1 MKVSFE
7 RVIPDEKNS
16 FRTIHNNSP
25 ISEFKWEYH
34 YHPEIELVCV
44 ISGSGTRHV
53 GYHKSNYTDGDLV
66 LIGSNIPHSGF
77 GLNSIDPHE
86 EIVLQFKEEIL
97 QFPQQEVEAISIKNL
112 LELSKYGIQFHNK
125 IKKMMLP
132 RLQLMLELEGYKKY
146 LLLLEIMFE
155 LSQHND
161 YTILNKEIMPYTI
174 ISKNK
179 TRLENIFTYVEQHF
193 DKEIEIEEV
202 AKLANLTLPAFCNF
216 FKKATQITFTEFV
229 NRYRIN
235 KACLLMVQ
243 DKSISECSYSCGF
256 NNVTYFNRM
265 FKKYTDKTPSEFIKE
280 NSHNKISVDL
290 KLENDLEIKPQ
301 FLA

>member
-7 RVIPDEKNS
+7 RIIPSEKSS
-16 FRTIHNNSP
+16 FRTLHNNSP

-53 GYHKSNYTDGDLV
+53 GYHKSNYTNGDLV

-77 GLNSIDPHE
+77 GLNSVDPHE
-86 EIVLQFKEEIL
+86 EIVLQFREDIL
-97 QFPQQEVEAISIKNL
+97 HFPQQEIETRAVKDL
-112 LELSKYGIQFHNK
+112 LERSKYGILYSTAT
-125 IKKMMLP
+125 KKSLLP
-132 RLQLMLELEGYKKY
+132 KLKKLLESEGYKRY
-146 LLLLEIMFE
+146 LLLLEILFE
-155 LSQHND
+155 LSMCEE
-161 YTILNKEIMPYTI
+161 YELLNKEIMPYTI

-179 TRLENIFTYVEQHF
+179 TRLENIFTYVEHHY
-193 DKEIEIEEV
+193 DKEINIEDV

-235 KACLLMVQ
+235 KACLLMAQ
-243 DKSISECSYSCGF
+243 DKTISECSYSCGF

-265 FKKYTDKTPSEFIKE
+265 FKKYTNKTPSEFIRS
-280 NSHNKISVDL
+280 NSGN
-290 KLENDLEIKPQ
+290 N
-301 FLA
+301 

>member
-1 MKVSFE
+1 MKVTFE
-7 RVIPDEKNS
+7 RVVPDEKSS

-53 GYHKSNYTDGDLV
+53 GYHKSNYTNGDLI

-97 QFPQQEVEAISIKNL
+97 QFPEEEVEARSIKDL
-112 LELSKYGIQFHNK
+112 LELSKYGIKFHRK
-125 IKKMMLP
+125 IKKAMIPKL
-132 RLQLMLELEGYKKY
+132 RQLLESEGYKRY
-146 LLLLEIMFE
+146 LLLLEILFE
-155 LSQHND
+155 LSQSDD
-161 YTILNKEIMPYTI
+161 YELLNNEIMPYTI

-179 TRLENIFTYVEQHF
+179 ARLENIFTYVEQHY
-193 DKEIEIEEV
+193 DKEINIEDV

-265 FKKYTDKTPSEFIKE
+265 FKKYTGKTPSEFIKRY
-280 NSHNKISVDL
+280 SPNKVNVDL
-290 KLENDLEIKPQ
+290 KVEKEIKLKPS
-301 FLA
+301 F

>member
-7 RVIPDEKNS
+7 RIVPSEKSS
-16 FRTIHNNSP
+16 FRTLHNNSP

-53 GYHKSNYTDGDLV
+53 GYHKSNYTNGDLV

-77 GLNSIDPHE
+77 GLNSVDPHE
-86 EIVLQFKEEIL
+86 EIVLQFREEIL
-97 QFPQQEVEAISIKNL
+97 HFPQQEVETRAVKDL
-112 LELSKYGIQFHNK
+112 LERSKYGILYSTAT
-125 IKKMMLP
+125 KKL
-132 RLQLMLELEGYKKY
+132 LMPKLKKLLESEGYKRY
-146 LLLLEIMFE
+146 LLLLEILFE
-155 LSQHND
+155 LSLCEE
-161 YTILNKEIMPYTI
+161 YELLNKEIMPYTI

-179 TRLENIFTYVEQHF
+179 TRLENIFTYVEHHY
-193 DKEIEIEEV
+193 DKEINIEDV
-202 AKLANLTLPAFCNF
+202 AKLANFTLPAFCNF

-235 KACLLMVQ
+235 KACLLITQ
-243 DKSISECSYSCGF
+243 DKTISECSYSCGF

-265 FKKYTDKTPSEFIKE
+265 FKKYTNKTPSEFIRS
-280 NSHNKISVDL
+280 NSGN
-290 KLENDLEIKPQ
+290 N
-301 FLA
+301 

>member
-7 RVIPDEKNS
+7 RIIPSEKSS
-16 FRTIHNNSP
+16 FRTLHNNSP

-53 GYHKSNYTDGDLV
+53 GYHKSNYTNGDLV

-77 GLNSIDPHE
+77 GLNSVDPHE
-86 EIVLQFKEEIL
+86 EIVLQFREDIL
-97 QFPQQEVEAISIKNL
+97 HFPQQEVETRAVKDL
-112 LELSKYGIQFHNK
+112 LERSKYGILYSTAT
-125 IKKMMLP
+125 KKALLP
-132 RLQLMLELEGYKKY
+132 KLKKLLESEGYKRY
-146 LLLLEIMFE
+146 LLLLEILFE
-155 LSQHND
+155 LSMCEE
-161 YTILNKEIMPYTI
+161 YELLNKEIMPYTI

-179 TRLENIFTYVEQHF
+179 TRLENIFTYVEHHY
-193 DKEIEIEEV
+193 DKEINIEDV

-235 KACLLMVQ
+235 KACLLMTQ
-243 DKSISECSYSCGF
+243 DKTISECSYSCGF

-265 FKKYTDKTPSEFIKE
+265 FKKYTNKTPSEFIRS
-280 NSHNKISVDL
+280 NSGN
-290 KLENDLEIKPQ
+290 N
-301 FLA
+301 

>member
-7 RVIPDEKNS
+7 RIIPSEKSS
-16 FRTIHNNSP
+16 FRTLHNNSP
-25 ISEFKWEYH
+25 ISEFKWQYH

-53 GYHKSNYTDGDLV
+53 GYHKSNYSNGDLV

-97 QFPQQEVEAISIKNL
+97 QFPEQEVETKSIKDL

-125 IKKMMLP
+125 IKKAMLP
-132 RLQLMLELEGYKKY
+132 KLKLMVESQGYKRY
-146 LLLLEIMFE
+146 LLLLDILFE
-155 LSQHND
+155 LSQSKD
-161 YTILNKEIMPYTI
+161 YELLNKEIMPYTI

-179 TRLENIFTYVEQHF
+179 TRLENIFTYVEHHYDQ
-193 DKEIEIEEV
+193 EINIENV

-235 KACLLMVQ
+235 KACLLMTQ

-265 FKKYTDKTPSEFIKE
+265 FKKYTEKTPSEFIK
-280 NSHNKISVDL
+280 NYSHNKMKVDF
-290 KLENDLEIKPQ
+290 KVEDDIKVKAM
-301 FLA
+301 F

>member
-7 RVIPDEKNS
+7 RVIPSEKSS
-16 FRTIHNNSP
+16 FRMLHNNSP

-44 ISGSGTRHV
+44 LSGSGTRHV
-53 GYHKSNYTDGDLV
+53 GYHKSNYSNGDLV

-86 EIVLQFKEEIL
+86 EIVLQFREEIL
-97 QFPQQEVEAISIKNL
+97 QFPEQEVEARSIKNL
-112 LELSKYGIQFHNK
+112 LELSKYGILFSAATK
-125 IKKMMLP
+125 KTLLPKLKKM
-132 RLQLMLELEGYKKY
+132 LESEGYKRY
-146 LLLLEIMFE
+146 LLLLDILFD
-155 LSQHND
+155 LSTSKD
-161 YTILNKEIMPYTI
+161 YDLLNKEIMPYTI

-179 TRLENIFTYVEQHF
+179 TRLENIFTYVEHHY
-193 DKEIEIEEV
+193 DKDISIDEV

-243 DKSISECSYSCGF
+243 DKSISECCYSCGF

-265 FKKYTDKTPSEFIKE
+265 FKKYTEKTPSEFIR
-280 NSHNKISVDL
+280 NSSHDKIESVDS
-290 KLENDLEIKPQ
+290 NIKMVQ
-301 FLA
+301 KSF

>member
-7 RVIPDEKNS
+7 RVIADEKSS
-16 FRTIHNNSP
+16 FRTLHNDAP

-34 YHPEIELVCV
+34 YHPEIELVCIV
-44 ISGSGTRHV
+44 SGSGTRHV
-53 GYHKSNYTDGDLV
+53 GYHKSNYSDGDLV

-97 QFPQQEVEAISIKNL
+97 QFPQEEVEARSIKNL
-112 LELSKYGIQFHNK
+112 LELSKYGILFSTAT
-125 IKKMMLP
+125 KKALLP
-132 RLQLMLELEGYKKY
+132 KLRKMLEYEGYKRY
-146 LLLLEIMFE
+146 LLLLEVIFD
-155 LSQHND
+155 LSTRKD
-161 YTILNKEIMPYTI
+161 YRLLNNEIMPYTI

-179 TRLENIFTYVEQHF
+179 TRLENIFTYVENHYEK
-193 DKEIEIEEV
+193 DINIEDV
-202 AKLANLTLPAFCNF
+202 AQLANLTLPAFCNF

-235 KACLLMVQ
+235 KACLLMAQ
-243 DKSISECSYSCGF
+243 DKAISECSYSCGF

-265 FKKYTDKTPSEFIKE
+265 FKKYTEKTPSEFIK
-280 NSHNKISVDL
+280 NFSHNKVSV
-290 KLENDLEIKPQ
+290 
-301 FLA
+301 

>member
-7 RVIPDEKNS
+7 RIITSPKSS
-16 FRTIHNNSP
+16 FRTLHNNSP

-53 GYHKSNYTDGDLV
+53 GYHKSNYSNGDLV

-86 EIVLQFKEEIL
+86 EIVLQFREEIL
-97 QFPQQEVEAISIKNL
+97 QFPEQEVETGSIKNL
-112 LELSKYGIQFHNK
+112 LELSKYGVHYSTAA
-125 IKKMMLP
+125 KKAILP
-132 RLQLMLELEGYKKY
+132 KLRKMVEYEGYKRY
-146 LLLLEIMFE
+146 LLLLEILFE
-155 LSQHND
+155 LSMRRDFKLLND
-161 YTILNKEIMPYTI
+161 EIMPYTI

-179 TRLENIFTYVEQHF
+179 TRLENIFTYVEHNY
-193 DKEIEIEEV
+193 DKDIDIENV

-265 FKKYTDKTPSEFIKE
+265 FKKYTDKTPSEFIK
-280 NSHNKISVDL
+280 NHSHNKVAALDSKIIV
-290 KLENDLEIKPQ
+290 PQ
-301 FLA
+301 SSF

>member
-7 RVIPDEKNS
+7 RIIPSEKSS
-16 FRTIHNNSP
+16 FRTLHNNSP

-53 GYHKSNYTDGDLV
+53 GYHKSNYTNGDLV

-77 GLNSIDPHE
+77 GLNSVDPHE
-86 EIVLQFKEEIL
+86 EIVLQFREDIL
-97 QFPQQEVEAISIKNL
+97 HFPQQETETRAVKDL
-112 LELSKYGIQFHNK
+112 LERSKYGILYSTAT
-125 IKKMMLP
+125 KKALLP
-132 RLQLMLELEGYKKY
+132 KLKKLLESEGYKRY
-146 LLLLEIMFE
+146 LLLLEILFE
-155 LSQHND
+155 LSMCEE
-161 YTILNKEIMPYTI
+161 YELLNKEIMPYTI

-179 TRLENIFTYVEQHF
+179 TRLENIFTYVEHHY
-193 DKEIEIEEV
+193 DKEINIEDI

-216 FKKATQITFTEFV
+216 FKKATHITFTEFV

-243 DKSISECSYSCGF
+243 DKTISECSYSCGF

-265 FKKYTDKTPSEFIKE
+265 FKKYTNKTPSEFIRS
-280 NSHNKISVDL
+280 NSGN
-290 KLENDLEIKPQ
+290 N
-301 FLA
+301 

>member
-7 RVIPDEKNS
+7 RIVPGEKSS
-16 FRTIHNNSP
+16 FRTLHNNSP

-53 GYHKSNYTDGDLV
+53 GYHKSNYTNGDLV

-77 GLNSIDPHE
+77 GLNSVDPHE
-86 EIVLQFKEEIL
+86 EIVLQFREEIL
-97 QFPQQEVEAISIKNL
+97 HFPQQEVETRAVKDL
-112 LELSKYGIQFHNK
+112 LERSKYGILYSTAT
-125 IKKMMLP
+125 KKALLP
-132 RLQLMLELEGYKKY
+132 KLKKLLESEGYKRY
-146 LLLLEIMFE
+146 LLLLEILFE
-155 LSQHND
+155 LSLCEE
-161 YTILNKEIMPYTI
+161 YELLNKEIMPYTI

-179 TRLENIFTYVEQHF
+179 TRLENIFTYVEHHY
-193 DKEIEIEEV
+193 DKEINIEDV

-235 KACLLMVQ
+235 KACLLMTQ
-243 DKSISECSYSCGF
+243 DKTISECSYSCGF

-265 FKKYTDKTPSEFIKE
+265 FKKYTNKTPSEFIRS
-280 NSHNKISVDL
+280 NSGN
-290 KLENDLEIKPQ
+290 N
-301 FLA
+301 

>member
-7 RVIPDEKNS
+7 RIVPSEKSS
-16 FRTIHNNSP
+16 FRTLHNNSP

-53 GYHKSNYTDGDLV
+53 GYHKSNYTNGDLV

-77 GLNSIDPHE
+77 GLNSVDPHE
-86 EIVLQFKEEIL
+86 EIVLQFREEIL
-97 QFPQQEVEAISIKNL
+97 HFPQQEVETRAVKDL
-112 LELSKYGIQFHNK
+112 LERSKYGILYSTAT
-125 IKKMMLP
+125 KKL
-132 RLQLMLELEGYKKY
+132 LMPKLKKLLESEGYKRY
-146 LLLLEIMFE
+146 LLLLEILFE
-155 LSQHND
+155 LSLCEE
-161 YTILNKEIMPYTI
+161 YELLNKEIMPYTI

-179 TRLENIFTYVEQHF
+179 TRLENIFTYVEHHY
-193 DKEIEIEEV
+193 DKEINIEDV

-235 KACLLMVQ
+235 KACLLMTQ
-243 DKSISECSYSCGF
+243 DKTISECSYSCGF

-265 FKKYTDKTPSEFIKE
+265 FKKYTNKTPSEFIRS
-280 NSHNKISVDL
+280 NSGN
-290 KLENDLEIKPQ
+290 N
-301 FLA
+301 

>member
-7 RVIPDEKNS
+7 RIIPNEKSS
-16 FRTIHNNSP
+16 FRTLHNNSP
-25 ISEFKWEYH
+25 ISEFKWQYH

-53 GYHKSNYTDGDLV
+53 GYHKSNYSNGDLV

-97 QFPQQEVEAISIKNL
+97 QFPEQEVGAKSIKDL
-112 LELSKYGIQFHNK
+112 LELSKYGIQFHSK
-125 IKKMMLP
+125 TKKAMLP
-132 RLQLMLELEGYKKY
+132 KLKLMLESQGYKRY
-146 LLLLEIMFE
+146 LLLLDILFE
-155 LSQHND
+155 LSKTKD
-161 YTILNKEIMPYTI
+161 YELLNKEIMPYTI

-179 TRLENIFTYVEQHF
+179 TRLENIFTYVEHHYDQ
-193 DKEIEIEEV
+193 EINIDDV

-235 KACLLMVQ
+235 KACLLMTQ

-265 FKKYTDKTPSEFIKE
+265 FKKYTEKTPSEFIK
-280 NSHNKISVDL
+280 NYSHNKMKVDF
-290 KLENDLEIKPQ
+290 KIDDTPKTKAT
-301 FLA
+301 F

>member
-1 MKVSFE
+1 M
-7 RVIPDEKNS
+7 
-16 FRTIHNNSP
+16 
-25 ISEFKWEYH
+25 
-34 YHPEIELVCV
+34 
-44 ISGSGTRHV
+44 
-53 GYHKSNYTDGDLV
+53 V

-97 QFPQQEVEAISIKNL
+97 QFPQLEVESRWIKDL
-112 LELSKYGIQFHNK
+112 LELSKYGIKFHRK
-125 IKKMMLP
+125 IKKAMIPKL
-132 RLQLMLELEGYKKY
+132 RLMLESEGYKRY
-146 LLLLEIMFE
+146 LLLLEILFE
-155 LSQHND
+155 LSKSKD
-161 YTILNKEIMPYTI
+161 YELLNNEIMPYTI

-179 TRLENIFTYVEQHF
+179 TRLENIFTYVEHNY
-193 DKEIEIEEV
+193 DKEINIDDV

-235 KACLLMVQ
+235 KACLLMAQ

-265 FKKYTDKTPSEFIKE
+265 FKKYTEKTPSEFIK
-280 NSHNKISVDL
+280 NFSHNKVNVDL
-290 KLENDLEIKPQ
+290 KVEKEIKIKVS
-301 FLA
+301 F

>member
-7 RVIPDEKNS
+7 RIVPSEKSS
-16 FRTIHNNSP
+16 FRTLHNNSP

-53 GYHKSNYTDGDLV
+53 GYHKSNYTNGDLV

-77 GLNSIDPHE
+77 GLNSVDPHE
-86 EIVLQFKEEIL
+86 EIVLQFREEIL
-97 QFPQQEVEAISIKNL
+97 HFPQQEVETRAVKDL
-112 LELSKYGIQFHNK
+112 LERSKYGILYSTAT
-125 IKKMMLP
+125 KKALLP
-132 RLQLMLELEGYKKY
+132 KLKKLLESEGYKRY
-146 LLLLEIMFE
+146 LLLLEILFE
-155 LSQHND
+155 LSLCEE
-161 YTILNKEIMPYTI
+161 YELLNKEIMPYTI

-179 TRLENIFTYVEQHF
+179 TRLENIFTYVEHHY
-193 DKEIEIEEV
+193 DKEINIEDV

-229 NRYRIN
+229 NRYRIS
-235 KACLLMVQ
+235 KACLLMTQ
-243 DKSISECSYSCGF
+243 DKTISECSYSCGF

-265 FKKYTDKTPSEFIKE
+265 FKKYTNKTPSEFIRS
-280 NSHNKISVDL
+280 NTGN
-290 KLENDLEIKPQ
+290 N
-301 FLA
+301 

>member
-7 RVIPDEKNS
+7 RIVPSEKSS
-16 FRTIHNNSP
+16 FRTLHNNSP

-53 GYHKSNYTDGDLV
+53 GYHKSNYTNGDLV

-77 GLNSIDPHE
+77 GLNSVDPHE
-86 EIVLQFKEEIL
+86 EIVLQFREEIL
-97 QFPQQEVEAISIKNL
+97 HFPQQEVETRAVKDL
-112 LELSKYGIQFHNK
+112 LERSKYGILYSTAT
-125 IKKMMLP
+125 KKALLP
-132 RLQLMLELEGYKKY
+132 KLKKLLESEGYKRY
-146 LLLLEIMFE
+146 LLLLEILFE
-155 LSQHND
+155 LSLCEE
-161 YTILNKEIMPYTI
+161 YELLNKEIMPYTI

-179 TRLENIFTYVEQHF
+179 TRLENIFTYVEHNY
-193 DKEIEIEEV
+193 DKEINIEDV

-229 NRYRIN
+229 NRYRIS
-235 KACLLMVQ
+235 KACLLMTQ
-243 DKSISECSYSCGF
+243 DKTISECSYSCGF

-265 FKKYTDKTPSEFIKE
+265 FKKYTNKTPSEFIRS
-280 NSHNKISVDL
+280 NSGN
-290 KLENDLEIKPQ
+290 N
-301 FLA
+301 

>member
-7 RVIPDEKNS
+7 RVLPDEKSS
-16 FRTIHNNSP
+16 FRTLHNSSP
-25 ISEFKWEYH
+25 ISEFTWEYH
-34 YHPEIELVCV
+34 YHPEIELVCIV
-44 ISGSGTRHV
+44 SGSGTRHV
-53 GYHKSNYTDGDLV
+53 GYHKSNYSNGDLV

-86 EIVLQFKEEIL
+86 EIVLQFREEIL
-97 QFPQQEVEAISIKNL
+97 QFPQEEVEARSIKNL
-112 LELSKYGIQFHNK
+112 LELSKYGIHFSTATKVSLLPQL
-125 IKKMMLP
+125 KKM
-132 RLQLMLELEGYKKY
+132 LESEGYKRY
-146 LLLLEIMFE
+146 LLLLEILFD
-155 LSQHND
+155 LSTRKD
-161 YTILNKEIMPYTI
+161 YDLLNKEIMPYTI

-179 TRLENIFTYVEQHF
+179 ARLENIFTYVEHHY
-193 DKEIEIEEV
+193 DKEINIEDV

-243 DKSISECSYSCGF
+243 DKSISECCYSCGF

-265 FKKYTDKTPSEFIKE
+265 FKKYTEKTPSEFIR
-280 NSHNKISVDL
+280 NSSHDKIQSVDS
-290 KLENDLEIKPQ
+290 NIKVAQ
-301 FLA
+301 KSF